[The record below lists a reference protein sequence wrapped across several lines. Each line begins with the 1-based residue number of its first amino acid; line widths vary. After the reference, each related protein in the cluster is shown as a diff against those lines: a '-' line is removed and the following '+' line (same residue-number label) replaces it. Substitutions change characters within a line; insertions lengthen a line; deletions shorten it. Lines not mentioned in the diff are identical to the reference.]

1 MMDPHRLRRRVVSA
15 LAALTALGGAPS
27 SALADPPAKQG
38 SVSAPSEI
46 AGRVVGIDAGDLLVD
61 LGTADGLADG
71 AVVEIWRPITLKH
84 PVTGKTLSDRF
95 RIGTLEVVQARR
107 NLSLA
112 HPSGELTRKA
122 ERGDVILLAIASP
135 ASPTPSAPPP
145 ADPAAAAPSATRSP
159 EEVLALEIAAMIE
172 SLKGAD
178 LGTRIR
184 RYEEVAR
191 AHPQGPY
198 TRTLLEEAS
207 ALRQLF
213 KQASKPEREEEA
225 AIGVQRFRGPE
236 DALAGS
242 PLRIGLEI
250 RGAVAGAVLHARSK
264 GAPSYRSF
272 PMTSDG
278 KGYWGATL
286 PGDRVSAPS
295 VEYFIEAVTPS
306 GAGMPIAGHADSPHD
321 VDVHAVPKARP
332 RPAILNSAS
341 LVTDYADYNRF
352 RGNDRA
358 WQTEGSF
365 GMRFGDTGVRAL
377 RTGFGVFRGIGGSV
391 AELDE
396 QGLAGRKVGLTY
408 GYLETEIG
416 LHRSFSLLGR
426 LAVGLLDQG
435 VSGGGQA
442 LFRIGNDRGTNLL
455 LGGEVLGGV
464 GLRSIVELNLR
475 VFPRFPILI
484 RSEVTNQPAGSSGT
498 TIGGTASGVSQVGAR
513 GIAQLGW
520 KIVPELTVAL
530 RGSFQG
536 RTITHAGPGLGGEV
550 SYEW

>member
-1 MMDPHRLRRRVVSA
+1 M
-15 LAALTALGGAPS
+15 
-27 SALADPPAKQG
+27 
-38 SVSAPSEI
+38 
-46 AGRVVGIDAGDLLVD
+46 GIDADDLVLD

-95 RIGTLEVVQARR
+95 RIGELSIVQARR
-107 NLSLA
+107 SLSLA
-112 HPSGELTRKA
+112 HPSGDLSRKA
-122 ERGDVILLAIASP
+122 ERGDVILLARSSPPPSPTTTTTTPPPTDPASP
-135 ASPTPSAPPP
+135 APTGPRLQA
-145 ADPAAAAPSATRSP
+145 
-159 EEVLALEIAAMIE
+159 EVEALEIAAMIE

-191 AHPQGPY
+191 AHPQGLY

-213 KQASKPEREEEA
+213 KQGTQPDRGAPA
-225 AIGVQRFRGPE
+225 ALGVESFSGPV
-236 DALAGS
+236 DALAGA
-242 PLRIGLEI
+242 PLRIGVEI

-264 GAPSYRSF
+264 GAPSYQSY
-272 PMTSDG
+272 PMSADG

-286 PGDRVSAPS
+286 PADRVSAPL
-295 VEYFIEAVTPS
+295 VEYFIEAVSPS
-306 GAGMPIAGHADSPHD
+306 GAGTPIAGHADSPHV
-321 VDVHAVPKARP
+321 VDVHPVPKPAARS
-332 RPAILNSAS
+332 AILMSAS
-341 LVTDYADYNRF
+341 LASDYADYNRL

-358 WQTEGSF
+358 WQTEGTF
-365 GMRFGDTGVRAL
+365 GMRFGDTGIRAL

-391 AELDE
+391 SELDE

-408 GYLETEIG
+408 GYLETEVG
-416 LHRSFSLLGR
+416 AHKSFSILGR
-426 LAVGLLDQG
+426 LAVGLLDDG
-435 VSGGGQA
+435 ISGGGQL

-464 GLRSIVELNLR
+464 GLRSIVELNLK

-484 RSEVTNQPAGSSGT
+484 RNEVSNQPAGTSGA
-498 TIGGTASGVSQVGAR
+498 TIGGTATGVSQVGAR

-520 KIVPELTVAL
+520 KIVPDLTIAV